1 MGMPTV
7 FERIRKIV
15 ANQLD
20 VNEDKVIPAA
30 SFVDDLQAD
39 SLDMV
44 ELIMAL
50 EEEFGDAGTKLEIP
64 DTDAEKM
71 VTVQDAVDY
80 LTERGVKDAS

>member
-1 MGMPTV
+1 MPTI

-15 ANQLD
+15 GRQLGMEEQEIVPD
-20 VNEDKVIPAA
+20 A

-64 DTDAEKM
+64 DRDAEKI

-80 LTERGVKDAS
+80 LRERGVKDEG

>member
-1 MGMPTV
+1 MPTI

-15 ANQLD
+15 GRQLGMEIVTD
-20 VNEDKVIPAA
+20 A

-64 DTDAEKM
+64 DRDAEKI

-80 LTERGVKDAS
+80 LRKRGVKDED

>member
-1 MGMPTV
+1 MPTI

-15 ANQLD
+15 GRQLGMEIVTD
-20 VNEDKVIPAA
+20 A

-64 DTDAEKM
+64 DRDAEKI

-80 LTERGVKDAS
+80 LRERGVKDEG